1 MTFFEI
7 TSAVD
12 LPQPAKKYHA
22 NRRKKIFKMDK
33 TEIVLGKLFFL
44 AGVGSQKCRRLETK
58 SGIRVGYDFLLRIF
72 GAFVGAKTGA
82 ELAGSGQAICCGIKC
97 TSRLAALPLV

>member
-44 AGVGSQKCRRLETK
+44 AGVGSQKVIYQRKAGIQRRITRK
-58 SGIRVGYDFLLRIF
+58 FSGESSGRAPVILR
-72 GAFVGAKTGA
+72 
-82 ELAGSGQAICCGIKC
+82 
-97 TSRLAALPLV
+97 